1 MHDTGDMTDRDV
13 ALRALPSVEQVLQ
26 SPCAASWLSSVSRA
40 SLTSIVR
47 SAIADVRG
55 RILANA
61 SRGNK
66 DAASHVRAK
75 VATVVD
81 RLVAGSLRPVIN
93 ATGVILH
100 TNLGRAPLGADTV
113 RAITEAVVSYTN
125 LEYDLGQGRRG
136 NRDAHCADLLKTVLG
151 GPAVVVNNNAAA
163 VFLVLHELA
172 RGGEVI
178 ISRGEMVEIGDGFRI
193 PDILE
198 ASAATLREVGT
209 TNRTRIADYRNAITP
224 RTKALIR
231 VHPSNF
237 RQIGF
242 TGRPAL
248 KELVALG
255 QDTSIPVVEDLGS
268 GCLFGL
274 DEIGIEPEPTVSES
288 LNSGVDVVTFSGDK
302 LLGGPQAGII
312 AGRPKLIARIRR
324 NPLFRALR
332 VDKLT
337 IAALSETLRTYV
349 SGRKRDLPALRLA
362 CIPESEI
369 KARANRFVR
378 RLQMLHCPIAEVV
391 EGRSLL
397 GGGSTPMQSIPS
409 FAISIDVPGP
419 TTVQEFEARLR
430 KGYRPVIS
438 RIDKDRVLL
447 DLRTVFETEEDD
459 LLAAV
464 LAASD
469 TSSG

>member
-1 MHDTGDMTDRDV
+1 MHDTEDMTDRDV
-13 ALRALPSVEQVLQ
+13 ALRSLPSVEEVLQ
-26 SPCAASWLSSVSRA
+26 SSCATSWLSSVSRA
-40 SLTSIVR
+40 SLINIVR
-47 SAIADVRG
+47 NAIADVRG

-61 SRGNK
+61 SLGSK
-66 DAASHVRAK
+66 DAASEVRAK
-75 VATVVD
+75 IDMAVD

-100 TNLGRAPLGADTV
+100 TNLGRAPLGADAV
-113 RAITEAVVSYTN
+113 RAIMESAVSYTN

-151 GPAVVVNNNAAA
+151 APAVVVNNNAAA
-163 VFLVLHELA
+163 VFLVLNELA
-172 RGGEVI
+172 RGGEVV

-209 TNRTRIADYRNAITP
+209 TNRTRIADYRNAITA

-231 VHPSNF
+231 IHPSNF

-248 KELVALG
+248 NELVALG
-255 QDTSIPVVEDLGS
+255 QSMSIPVVEDLGS

-274 DEIGIEPEPTVSES
+274 EEIGIDPEPTVADS
-288 LNSGVDVVTFSGDK
+288 LTSGVDVVTFSGDK
-302 LLGGPQAGII
+302 LLGGPQAGIV
-312 AGRPKLIARIRR
+312 AGRPTLIARIRR

-332 VDKLT
+332 VDKIT

-349 SGRKRDLPALRLA
+349 AGRKRELPVLRLA
-362 CIPESEI
+362 CIPEAEL

-378 RLQMLHCPIAEVV
+378 RLEMLHRPIAEVV
-391 EGRSLL
+391 QGRSLL

-409 FAISIDVPGP
+409 FPVSIDVPEP
-419 TTVQEFEARLR
+419 MTVQEFEANLR

-438 RIDKDRVLL
+438 RIEKDRVLL

-464 LAASD
+464 LAACD

>member
-1 MHDTGDMTDRDV
+1 MTDRDV
-13 ALRALPSVEQVLQ
+13 ALRSLPSVEEVLQ
-26 SPCAASWLSSVSRA
+26 SSCATSWLSSVSRA
-40 SLTSIVR
+40 SLINIVR
-47 SAIADVRG
+47 NAIADVRG

-61 SRGNK
+61 SLGSK
-66 DAASHVRAK
+66 DAASEVRAK
-75 VATVVD
+75 IDMAVD

-100 TNLGRAPLGADTV
+100 TNLGRAPLGADAV
-113 RAITEAVVSYTN
+113 RAIMESAVSYTN

-151 GPAVVVNNNAAA
+151 APAVVVNNNAAA
-163 VFLVLHELA
+163 VFLVLNELA
-172 RGGEVI
+172 RGGEVV

-209 TNRTRIADYRNAITP
+209 TNRTRIADYRNAITA

-231 VHPSNF
+231 IHPSNF

-248 KELVALG
+248 NELVALG
-255 QDTSIPVVEDLGS
+255 QSMSIPVVEDLGS

-274 DEIGIEPEPTVSES
+274 EEIGIDPEPTVADS
-288 LNSGVDVVTFSGDK
+288 LTSGVDVVTFSGDK
-302 LLGGPQAGII
+302 LLGGPQAGIV
-312 AGRPKLIARIRR
+312 AGRPTLIARIRR

-332 VDKLT
+332 VDKIT

-349 SGRKRDLPALRLA
+349 AGRKRELPVLRLA
-362 CIPESEI
+362 CIPEAEL

-378 RLQMLHCPIAEVV
+378 RLEMLHRPIAEVV
-391 EGRSLL
+391 QGRSLL

-409 FAISIDVPGP
+409 FPVSIDVPEP
-419 TTVQEFEARLR
+419 MTVQEFEANLR

-438 RIDKDRVLL
+438 RIEKDRVLL

-464 LAASD
+464 LAACD